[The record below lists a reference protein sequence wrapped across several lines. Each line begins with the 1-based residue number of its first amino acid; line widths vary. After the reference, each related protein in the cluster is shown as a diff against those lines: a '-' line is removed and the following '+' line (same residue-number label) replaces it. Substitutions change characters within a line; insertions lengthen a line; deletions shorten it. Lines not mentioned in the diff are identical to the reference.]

1 MSQEQNE
8 LTTEDEASYFPIR
21 TLSAKTGV
29 NSVTLRAWERRY
41 GLLKPKRTEKGHR
54 LYCDDDVAR
63 VDGIVRWMQQGVA
76 VSKVRALLDREES
89 IDTIPLSN
97 EWLEWQ
103 ASLVSLS
110 RQFQEDKIEH
120 LYQQLLS
127 QYPPLVVIKNWLL
140 PSLEQL
146 GGGVDARF
154 CETVISRCLAGRL
167 ASLKNQHMNAPKVLI
182 TGLSSERTLWCY
194 MAAAL
199 FSDHG
204 FACSVLPNMSSEKDW
219 YALIEGLEPSAI
231 VAFCESELIPKTP
244 YLLTSLE
251 AYSEPVAL
259 IGASFW
265 LAAHA
270 NKTTELGLVSV
281 YSEALEGVLAMLK
294 KLGVEKVAE

>member
-1 MSQEQNE
+1 MSQDQNTLSTKDE
-8 LTTEDEASYFPIR
+8 TTSFPIR

-54 LYCDDDVAR
+54 LYSDEDVAR
-63 VDGIVRWMQQGVA
+63 VDAIVRWMQQGVA

-89 IDTIPLSN
+89 IENVPPST

-103 ASLVSLS
+103 IELVSLS
-110 RQFQEDKIEH
+110 RQFNEDKIEH
-120 LYQQLLS
+120 LYQQLFS

-146 GGGVDARF
+146 GAGVHARF
-154 CETVISRCLAGRL
+154 CEAVISRCLAGRL
-167 ASLKNQHMNAPKVLI
+167 ASLKNQHTNAPSVLI
-182 TGLSSERTLWCY
+182 TGLFGERTLWCY

-204 FACSVLPNMSSEKDW
+204 FACSVQPHMSSEKDW
-219 YALIEGLEPSAI
+219 QALIEGLDPNAV
-231 VAFCESELIPKTP
+231 VAFCETELVPKTSR
-244 YLLTSLE
+244 LLASLDT
-251 AYSEPVAL
+251 YGEPVAL

-265 LAAHA
+265 LAAHS
-270 NKTTELGLVSV
+270 NNITELGRVRV
-281 YSEALEGVLAMLK
+281 YSEALEGVLMMLK
-294 KLGVEKVAE
+294 KLGVESISE